1 MCDIPYCKKD
11 NGGFMIENLKKC
23 FAINL
28 SDYDNINF
36 SLEINKVVLGTCIA
50 LIVGII
56 VLNLTRSNMRLMITQ
71 LTRHKA
77 TGEESAKTLREL
89 GLADSRIVKRLLSG
103 NNTLSKTVARV
114 GEVKYDYETYKAMD
128 KKARAEAE
136 KIDFESARFYI
147 KESEVTRA
155 SFISER
161 YTSTVTGTVLA
172 SALVAIL
179 GICVIISMPGI
190 LDAINELLESVN
202 K

>member
-1 MCDIPYCKKD
+1 
-11 NGGFMIENLKKC
+11 MIENLKKC

-77 TGEESAKTLREL
+77 TDEESAKTLREL

-114 GEVKYDYETYKAMD
+114 GKMDYDYETYKAMD

-136 KIDFESARFYI
+136 KIDFENARFYI
-147 KESEVTRA
+147 KESEATRA

-161 YTSTVTGTVLA
+161 YTSTLTGTVLA
-172 SALVAIL
+172 SALVVIL
-179 GICVIISMPGI
+179 GICVIVSMPGI
-190 LDAINELLESVN
+190 LDVINELLEGVN